1 MHQQERFLSPLCF
14 FFSLLVEAF
23 FNSTACFAIF
33 HWNIT
38 LHIALNRNSEC
49 IPRNLAAGVA
59 SESDKINILTSG
71 DSSRLEVYAYLPR
84 GDSI

>member
-1 MHQQERFLSPLCF
+1 MFCYIS
-14 FFSLLVEAF
+14 
-23 FNSTACFAIF
+23 
-33 HWNIT
+33 WNIT

-49 IPRNLAAGVA
+49 IPRSLAAGVT

>member
-14 FFSLLVEAF
+14 FFFLLVEAF

-38 LHIALNRNSEC
+38 LHIALNLNEKPSKAASKKQQLGHL
-49 IPRNLAAGVA
+49 IPAALFV
-59 SESDKINILTSG
+59 KNIA
-71 DSSRLEVYAYLPR
+71 R
-84 GDSI
+84 

>member
-1 MHQQERFLSPLCF
+1 MFCYISLEYYAAHCLEQEQRVHSP
-14 FFSLLVEAF
+14 
-23 FNSTACFAIF
+23 
-33 HWNIT
+33 
-38 LHIALNRNSEC
+38 
-49 IPRNLAAGVA
+49 NLAAGVT